1 MKRLS
6 FLLLFLFVFGAAAPD
21 AGPGE
26 NAAHLYAGRPQLL
39 PFEVKGEFV
48 IRTRHGRILGS
59 GVGGPGSSPSRSRS
73 WRKAV
78 GSRR

>member
-26 NAAHLYAGRPQLL
+26 NAAHLYAAVSYTHLTL
-39 PFEVKGEFV
+39 P
-48 IRTRHGRILGS
+48 TN
-59 GVGGPGSSPSRSRS
+59 
-73 WRKAV
+73 
-78 GSRR
+78 